1 MKPANSRKNSGDAA
15 YNPKQHHTAVQSS
28 PYFGCSAE
36 SVNSNMNDGKTDGCS
51 GNLDGFSDA
60 LDDCQPL
67 PFVIIEEPL
76 RPASKEH
83 RKTVRHHVMRAVHS
97 RRRAQNKSTVRKHTL
112 IQKDSAAVPVSD
124 SDLAVPEASAE
135 DVLPSPTSPLDP
147 HTAVDRVKV
156 LTKSSNI
163 VAHSSNQNKQLINAN
178 HKDASYPPGQSSKA
192 QGGTL
197 EDSQFFSIA
206 GFVRPFDQWTFD
218 TSTPYA
224 LFQLD
229 GAPILCMRPEG
240 WPFPEQVG
248 KLTPK
253 VSVWMP
259 SRIIPIPNFRSP
271 RDSLH
276 KSAQVL
282 PYIHNSQEYF
292 AFKVET
298 IKWINSRLPHD
309 VLGTSDTTIGS
320 ILLLISFEIARGNTA
335 ESIHHVNGL
344 ERIVNLRGGIDSF
357 GNNKH
362 FLIKVLLLDLIVS
375 IMSNTSPRFNQTTAT
390 TSLPSNILG
399 IRLNR
404 ISDSPLYSSRRLEY
418 ILRGSPFCKK
428 SIQTLQHMQDLT
440 NGQQSRTLTYTL
452 PPLTATANKP
462 ITLLHRIILLTATI
476 FESATQTPPTPFSS
490 PINLPIAQEL
500 CQALESP
507 INDATWDAFPGIFVW
522 ILLTGAAA
530 SPDTSAEHSYF
541 VSLLMKVGLGAGY
554 GWFEELSK
562 AMGAF
567 TRIKR
572 RAEGLVSDAEFAL

>member
-1 MKPANSRKNSGDAA
+1 MNHGQADGTGGHPDATSDSTGD
-15 YNPKQHHTAVQSS
+15 
-28 PYFGCSAE
+28 FGR
-36 SVNSNMNDGKTDGCS
+36 
-51 GNLDGFSDA
+51 
-60 LDDCQPL
+60 PL

-97 RRRAQNKSTVRKHTL
+97 RRRAQNKSTVREHTL
-112 IQKDSAAVPVSD
+112 IQKNNSTASVSEA
-124 SDLAVPEASAE
+124 DLAVPEASAN
-135 DVLPSPTSPLDP
+135 DMLTSRRSSLVP
-147 HTAVDRVKV
+147 HTAEAGAKV
-156 LTKSSNI
+156 LTRSSNA
-163 VAHSSNQNKQLINAN
+163 VAYPANQNKQLIIAN
-178 HKDASYPPGQSSKA
+178 RDDSPYPRRQNSKA
-192 QGGTL
+192 QGGTM

-229 GAPILCMRPEG
+229 GAPILCMRSEG
-240 WPFPEQVG
+240 WPFPQPAG
-248 KLTPK
+248 RLTPK

-298 IKWINSRLPHD
+298 IKWINGRLLHD
-309 VLGTSDTTIGS
+309 ILGTSDTTIGS
-320 ILLLISFEIARGNTA
+320 ILLLISFEIARGNIA

-344 ERIVNLRGGIDSF
+344 ERIVNLRGGIGSF

-375 IMSNTSPRFNQTTAT
+375 IMSNTSPRFIQTTAL

-399 IRLNR
+399 IKLNR
-404 ISDSPLYSSRRLEY
+404 ISDSPLCSPRRLEY

-428 SIQTLQHMQDLT
+428 SIQSLQHMQDLAS
-440 NGQQSRTLTYTL
+440 GQQSRALNSTL
-452 PPLTATANKP
+452 PPLTATNNKP
-462 ITLLHRIILLTATI
+462 ITLLHRIIHLTATI
-476 FESATQTPPTPFSS
+476 FASATHTHPEPFSS
-490 PINLPIAQEL
+490 PLNLPIAQEL

-507 INDATWDAFPGIFVW
+507 TNDATWDAFPGIFVW

-530 SPDTSAEHSYF
+530 SPDTSPEHSYF

-562 AMGAF
+562 AMRVF
-567 TRIKR
+567 TGIKR
-572 RAEGLVSDAEFAL
+572 RAEGLASVA